1 MTQTI
6 KTSTATLVMDK
17 STSEEAVPLIYSF
30 GQKSI
35 IPEININRDVI
46 VAISIETTVEYDCK

>member
-1 MTQTI
+1 
-6 KTSTATLVMDK
+6 MDK
-17 STSEEAVPLIYSF
+17 STSEEAVPLMYSF